1 MCTLI
6 LSVVKGLLN
15 VIKILIADDE
25 EKIRRLV
32 SDFLKREGITVLE
45 AADGAEAL
53 ARFEENK
60 EDLSLVILD
69 VMMPEHD
76 GWSVLRRIKGEM
88 PGLPVLM
95 LTARS
100 DENDEVFGFELGADD
115 YVGKPF
121 SPVVLTARI
130 KSLLRKTAER
140 AASAPRDFGGIV
152 IDEVARVVTADGER
166 MDLSPKEYEL
176 LVYLAGNYNI
186 AVSRDQI
193 LNAVWGYDYYGD
205 LRTVDTHIKKVRAKL
220 GRRGDYIRTVRGYGY
235 RFEA

>member
-1 MCTLI
+1 M
-6 LSVVKGLLN
+6 
-15 VIKILIADDE
+15 IKILIADDE

-53 ARFEENK
+53 ARFEEYK

-69 VMMPEHD
+69 VMMPVHD
-76 GWSVLRRIKGEM
+76 GWSVLRRIKGEL
-88 PGLPVLM
+88 PALPVLM

-100 DENDEVFGFELGADD
+100 EEADEVFGFELGADD

-121 SPVVLTARI
+121 SPVVLIARI
-130 KSLLRKTAER
+130 KALLRKTAER
-140 AASAPRDFGGIV
+140 SAAAPKDFGGIV
-152 IDEVARVVTADGER
+152 IDEVARVVTMDGVR
-166 MDLSPKEYEL
+166 LDLSPKEYEL

>member
-1 MCTLI
+1 M
-6 LSVVKGLLN
+6 
-15 VIKILIADDE
+15 IKILVADDE

-32 SDFLKREGITVLE
+32 SDFLKRENITVIE
-45 AADGAEAL
+45 AKDGGEA
-53 ARFEENK
+53 FDKFDEYKDE
-60 EDLSLVILD
+60 LSLVVLD
-69 VMMPEHD
+69 IMMPVHD
-76 GWSVLRRIKGEM
+76 GWSVLRRIKSEM
-88 PGLPVLM
+88 PKLPVLM

-100 DENDEVFGFELGADD
+100 DEADEVFGFELGADD

-121 SPVVLTARI
+121 SPVILTARI
-130 KSLLRKTAER
+130 KSLLRKASERTA
-140 AASAPRDFGGIV
+140 AAPRDFGGII
-152 IDEVARVVTADGER
+152 IDEVARVVTVEGAR
-166 MDLSPKEYEL
+166 LDLSPKEYEL

-193 LNAVWGYDYYGD
+193 LNVVWGYDYYGD